1 MIEVTVSYFLPSF
14 KQQGGYT
21 PLHCALEKKN
31 VSVQVLN
38 MLIDNGGDVLMKVKD
53 GRQLWS
59 DVMDASNT
67 QFSDVRER
75 FADVV
80 LTTFSDQVSK
90 WVYFK
95 DEKGRLVINITDQA
109 CEDLF
114 WKRMLFCGCFEKV
127 DVPPIHI
134 SDTAVVLQFDYRG
147 RILYRRVFEKYFST
161 NTEDKHI
168 VLYEAIKSLGEFIDD
183 DDDNNEQRKHDLFE
197 RW

>member
-1 MIEVTVSYFLPSF
+1 MIEVTVSYFLPFS
-14 KQQGGYT
+14 KQQDGSTLLYD
-21 PLHCALEKKN
+21 ALKKKD

-67 QFSDVRER
+67 QFSDVRAR
-75 FADVV
+75 FAEVV
-80 LTTFSDQVSK
+80 LTKFSDQVSK
-90 WVYFK
+90 WVFLK
-95 DEKGRLVINITDQA
+95 DEKGRPVINITDQA

-114 WKRMLFCGCFEKV
+114 LKRMLFCGCFEKV

-147 RILYRRVFEKYFST
+147 GELYRRVFEKHFST
-161 NTEDKHI
+161 NTDDKKHI

-183 DDDNNEQRKHDLFE
+183 DDNNEQRKHDLFE

>member
-67 QFSDVRER
+67 QFSDFRAR
-75 FADVV
+75 FAEVV
-80 LTTFSDQVSK
+80 LTKFSDQVSK
-90 WVYFK
+90 WVFFK
-95 DEKGRLVINITDQA
+95 DEKGRPVINITDQA

-114 WKRMLFCGCFEKV
+114 YKRMLFCGCFEKV

-147 RILYRRVFEKYFST
+147 RILYRRVFEKHFST

-168 VLYEAIKSLGEFIDD
+168 VLYEAIRSLGEFID